1 MRLLSLYVKSF
12 GKLRD
17 FSYEFTE
24 GFNEIKEDNGFGKT
38 TLAAFIKAMF
48 YGYANNK
55 KTDID
60 QNDFKHYR
68 PFNTTVKFGGWLRF
82 EYKGRTFRVERYF
95 GNTQKEHT
103 LELFD
108 ESQGKKANLTE
119 NDKSGLGM
127 RLFGIDGDAFERCL
141 YLPQRD
147 VVVENND
154 SFVSKLSNLAENTT
168 DKNNFQKAS
177 KALSDFCRNFK
188 LLKGEGGSL
197 SDLSRQKEEKKRQL
211 EESNASKRIIDSLN
225 GQIIT
230 ITQELEKADAIKQKT
245 ENELTRVEKELTKF
259 AAAPSAQRIEEQI
272 KEKER
277 EKRAIRA
284 QAEQIKMPEEPKRHV
299 PTETVSKAGKGVSAL
314 IIIAVVLAVVGI
326 VISFFAWFVGVP
338 MTAVGA
344 VLAVVWFVG
353 RKKAEKREK
362 EEEEKRQREYE
373 EAERNYLEKLNAA
386 KAKAAELKTRIAAIE
401 ISEKDLT
408 EQLAEIAPDGVGEM
422 LVRYDSLVAERN
434 NLKLKIKR
442 IGEDVEQYKAKFA
455 QTKRELE
462 MRCERFVLPGDVE
475 GQIEGINEQIERA
488 QYKYSCAK
496 KALELLQ
503 SAKDGLTSS
512 YLPLLNGAFVKYLA
526 TLSDGKLTTATV
538 DSGFGIRIL
547 QEGQMVEV
555 EYLST
560 GYREICNFA
569 LRLALMQC
577 IYGKDLPFVILDDPF
592 VNYDDNNF
600 ALAQKLLTELS
611 ATTQVI
617 YLTCR
622 NR

>member
-1 MRLLSLYVKSF
+1 MRLLALYVKSF

-82 EYKGRTFRVERYF
+82 EYKGRAFRVERYF

-108 ESQGKKANLTE
+108 ESLGKKAGLTE
-119 NDKSGLGM
+119 NDKTGLGM

-168 DKNNFQKAS
+168 EKNNFQKAS

-197 SDLSRQKEEKKRQL
+197 VDLNRQKEEKKRQL
-211 EESNASKRIIDSLN
+211 DESNASERIIDSLN
-225 GQIIT
+225 ARIIT
-230 ITQELEKADAIKQKT
+230 ITQELEKAETIRQRT
-245 ENELTRVEKELTKF
+245 ENELTRVEKELTEF
-259 AAAPSAQRIEEQI
+259 AAAPSAQNIENQI

-277 EKRAIRA
+277 EKLAVKK
-284 QAEQIKMPEEPKRHV
+284 QAEQIGFPEEPQRPK
-299 PTETVSKAGKGVSAL
+299 PSETVSKAGKSVSAL
-314 IIIAVVLAVVGI
+314 IILAVVLAVAGI

-338 MTAVGA
+338 MTAAGA
-344 VLAVVWFVG
+344 VLAVVWYVG
-353 RKKAEKREK
+353 GKKTEKQEK
-362 EEEEKRQREYE
+362 EEEEKRQKEYE
-373 EAERNYLEKLNAA
+373 EAERKYQKELNAA
-386 KAKAAELKTRIAAIE
+386 KERAAGLKTRLAAIE

-408 EQLAEIAPDGVGEM
+408 DQLAAIAPDGVEKM
-422 LVRYDSLVAERN
+422 IERYDSLVAERE
-434 NLKLKIKR
+434 NLKLRLKR
-442 IGEDVEQYKAKFA
+442 VCGDLEQYKTRFA
-455 QTKRELE
+455 ETKRELS
-462 MRCERFVLPGDVE
+462 MRCERFVLPGDIE
-475 GQIEGINEQIERA
+475 GQLEGINEQIGRA
-488 QYKYSCAK
+488 QYKYGCAK

-512 YLPLLNGAFVKYLA
+512 YLPSLNSAFVKYLA
-526 TLSDGKLTTATV
+526 TLSDGKLTTAAV
-538 DSGFGIRIL
+538 DSGFGIKIL
-547 QEGQMVEV
+547 QEGQMVEQ

-577 IYGKDLPFVILDDPF
+577 IYGEDLPFVILDDPF
-592 VNYDDNNF
+592 VNYDENNF

-617 YLTCR
+617 YMTCR